1 MTLTHAVSVLI
12 LLLTSLHAPNAYAQ
26 TASTGSGQAYPT
38 KSVRVIVASGAGSGD
53 DFYGSLI
60 SIKLGELL
68 GQQFI
73 VDNRAGAG
81 GLIGHQLA
89 IKSPADGYTLMLG
102 GGSMAGARF
111 VNANVNYDV
120 TRDLTP
126 VSLIETSPFVL
137 LVHPSLPVRNV
148 KAFIALARSRPGTIT
163 TANLGVGQ
171 MPYWCNALLRTMA
184 RIETVD
190 VPYKTGPAAIVDL
203 IAGQVDA
210 YFAPSV
216 NAISSRNKLHVL
228 AMPDVRERILKA
240 GSEPA
245 PGSPEQL
252 AKQIADSVERFG
264 RIAKLA
270 GIKPQ

>member
-38 KSVRVIVASGAGSGD
+38 KSVRVIVASGAG
-53 DFYGSLI
+53 
-60 SIKLGELL
+60 
-68 GQQFI
+68 
-73 VDNRAGAG
+73 AGAG

-102 GGSMAGARF
+102 GGSMASARF

-190 VPYKTGPAAIVDL
+190 VPYKTGPAAIIDL
-203 IAGQVDA
+203 MAGQVDA

-216 NAISSRNKLHVL
+216 NAMPSRNKLRVL

>member
-38 KSVRVIVASGAGSGD
+38 KSVRV
-53 DFYGSLI
+53 
-60 SIKLGELL
+60 
-68 GQQFI
+68 I

-190 VPYKTGPAAIVDL
+190 VPYKTGPAAIIDL
-203 IAGQVDA
+203 MAGQVDA

-216 NAISSRNKLHVL
+216 NAMPSRNKLRVL

-252 AKQIADSVERFG
+252 AKHIAHAVERFG

>member
-1 MTLTHAVSVLI
+1 MTLTHAVSLLI

-38 KSVRVIVASGAGSGD
+38 KSVRV
-53 DFYGSLI
+53 
-60 SIKLGELL
+60 
-68 GQQFI
+68 I

-137 LVHPSLPVRNV
+137 LVHPSLPARNV
-148 KAFIALARSRPGTIT
+148 KAFIAL
-163 TANLGVGQ
+163 
-171 MPYWCNALLRTMA
+171 A

-190 VPYKTGPAAIVDL
+190 VPYKTGPAAIIDL
-203 IAGQVDA
+203 IAGEVDA

-216 NAISSRNKLHVL
+216 NAISSRNKLRVL

>member
-38 KSVRVIVASGAGSGD
+38 KSVRVIV
-53 DFYGSLI
+53 
-60 SIKLGELL
+60 
-68 GQQFI
+68 
-73 VDNRAGAG
+73 DNRAGAG

-111 VNANVNYDV
+111 VNANVNVNYDV

-210 YFAPSV
+210 YFGPSV
-216 NAISSRNKLHVL
+216 NAISSRNKLRVL

-252 AKQIADSVERFG
+252 AKQIADSVERFV